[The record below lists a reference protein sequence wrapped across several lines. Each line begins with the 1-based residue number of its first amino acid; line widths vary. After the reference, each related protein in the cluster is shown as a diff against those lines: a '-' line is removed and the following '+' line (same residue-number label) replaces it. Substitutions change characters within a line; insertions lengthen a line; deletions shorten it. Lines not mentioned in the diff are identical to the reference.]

1 MGGAALYGHRRV
13 SMTRRIY
20 QIVPHVAAIAVILL
34 CVRLA
39 VWQLE
44 RAESRQQLLD
54 AWQDAPAVDLET
66 ASDAPEPGYARVI
79 ARGRLDAARH
89 ILLDNQVRNSRSG
102 VHVFTPFRPEGSDE
116 IWLVNRGWQP
126 MTRQTQQIPGF
137 TTPARPV
144 TIRGRLSEPPDVGI
158 RIGRADPLDSRDWPN
173 LMTYFD
179 LDRIREVF
187 DDPVRSSVILL
198 DPDHPAH
205 LSGDAWQPLTFG
217 PERHR
222 AYAFQ
227 WSAIGSVVFIIWIVL
242 TVRSF
247 RRK

>member
-1 MGGAALYGHRRV
+1 
-13 SMTRRIY
+13 MTSRIY
-20 QIVPHVAAIAVILL
+20 QAVPHIAAVVVILI
-34 CVRLA
+34 CARLA

-44 RAESRQQLLD
+44 RAETREQLLD
-54 AWQDAPAVDLET
+54 AWQDAPVVSLDT
-66 ASDAPEPGYARVI
+66 ASDAAEPGYARVS
-79 ARGRLDAARH
+79 ARGRLDESRH

-102 VHVFTPFRPEGSDE
+102 VHVFTPFRPAGSDE

-126 MTRQTQQIPGF
+126 MDRQSREMPDF
-137 TTPARPV
+137 ETPTGPV
-144 TIRGRLSEPPDVGI
+144 TIRGRLSDPPDVGL
-158 RIGRADPLDSRDWPN
+158 RIGRADPLEIENWPN

-179 LDRIREVF
+179 LDRIREAF
-187 DDPVRSSVILL
+187 DHPVRTSVILL

-227 WSAIGSVVFIIWIVL
+227 WTAIGLVVFVIWIGL
-242 TVRSF
+242 TIRSF